1 MVSERYLRTTVH
13 GEGTDRTAPEIAPL
27 GLEPDKE
34 FVELLDKSGKPFRKS
49 SVKSNVARFQDLPPG
64 EVYARL
70 IVDENGDGVW
80 TTGNYEE
87 QLQPEEVFY
96 YPGLF
101 TIREYSDHSEI
112 WDIHSKPVI
121 KQKPL
126 EITTNK
132 PQEKKKRNPNL
143 DRQNEQR
150 QGQQSSP
157 FSGMGGGRGGGR
169 GGSSS
174 MQPPYGGAR

>member
-1 MVSERYLRTTVH
+1 M
-13 GEGTDRTAPEIAPL
+13 
-27 GLEPDKE
+27 
-34 FVELLDKSGKPFRKS
+34 LDKFGVNLSGKVR
-49 SVKSNVARFQDLPPG
+49 SNQAWLAFKTSRLG

-101 TIREYSDHSEI
+101 TIREYSDHSES
-112 WDIHSKPVI
+112 WDIRTKPVI
-121 KQKPL
+121 EQKPL

-157 FSGMGGGRGGGR
+157 FSGFRWWQR
-169 GGSSS
+169 WW
-174 MQPPYGGAR
+174 QRWKYLHAALRRH